1 MQLLFYH
8 QCEWA
13 GCCKPQMPFQIL
25 LLLIFLRSFFVTA
38 QVNFVCV
45 DVGTLKPWTCVQYKK
60 CTWNWEKKK
69 SDRKSF
75 FYLEMFISQK
85 KISTISKSIRY
96 CYFLNTWHCSNRI
109 IQAHLLHLCC
119 HCSIQFVWLHRIFY
133 ILKSDWKTFTMQLLV
148 DERLYRI
155 LIITDVHR
163 DSLSTV
169 RTFYRSMFKWNCIF
183 FHNNVKLYR
192 LLFAMHSSSIELLS
206 LWGHCFAMYFSHL
219 ECDVPIRNTM
229 FPSSDFYHFNFPHR
243 FIDTHVLHSNR

>member
-8 QCEWA
+8 QCEWT

-60 CTWNWEKKK
+60 CTWKLRAKKIGQKKFFFIWKCLFRKKK
-69 SDRKSF
+69 
-75 FYLEMFISQK
+75 
-85 KISTISKSIRY
+85 STISKSIRY
-96 CYFLNTWHCSNRI
+96 CYFFLNTWHCSNRI
-109 IQAHLLHLCC
+109 IQAHLLQLWC
-119 HCSIQFVWLHRIFY
+119 HCSIQFVWLYCIFY

-163 DSLSTV
+163 DSFSTV
-169 RTFYRSMFKWNCIF
+169 RTFYRSMFKWNCNF
-183 FHNNVKLYR
+183 F
-192 LLFAMHSSSIELLS
+192 SSQ
-206 LWGHCFAMYFSHL
+206 
-219 ECDVPIRNTM
+219 
-229 FPSSDFYHFNFPHR
+229 
-243 FIDTHVLHSNR
+243 

>member
-60 CTWNWEKKK
+60 CTWNWE
-69 SDRKSF
+69 R
-75 FYLEMFISQK
+75 K
-85 KISTISKSIRY
+85 KIRTEKVFFIWKCLFRKKNINHFQKHSILLFFEY
-96 CYFLNTWHCSNRI
+96 MALFEPNNTNSF
-109 IQAHLLHLCC
+109 AA
-119 HCSIQFVWLHRIFY
+119 FVLPLFDPICWLYRIFY

-169 RTFYRSMFKWNCIF
+169 RTFYRSMFK
-183 FHNNVKLYR
+183 
-192 LLFAMHSSSIELLS
+192 
-206 LWGHCFAMYFSHL
+206 
-219 ECDVPIRNTM
+219 
-229 FPSSDFYHFNFPHR
+229 
-243 FIDTHVLHSNR
+243 